1 MKYPKRPDAYPNVFK
16 KETDAQL
23 PSRPDN
29 RTRYM
34 YFKPVARGG
43 KCVISSCKDLHLRRT
58 VCYKTLR
65 PEIASNPAEQARFLR
80 EARVTAMLQHP
91 NTVPTYELGRDIT
104 GKYYFT
110 MKLVH
115 GLTLREII
123 DQRKQR
129 RRRDSESINLTR
141 LIEILVQV
149 CHAMHYAHI
158 HGVVHRDIK
167 PENILVG
174 DFGEVMLL
182 DWGTAKVWDDT
193 SKTNVH
199 EDKNS
204 PGYKLAKIDISDAS
218 IDLTRRAPL
227 DGTPPH
233 MSTEQLQDPLD
244 VDHRTDIYSLGTV
257 LYELLTLDR
266 MFQGDDVETVL
277 ERIQSQDF
285 VPPRERRPDLDI
297 PEELEEICL
306 RCTLA
311 DRDQRYQSGDALIVD
326 LERWV
331 YSAKVTETSTIEA

>member
-1 MKYPKRPDAYPNVFK
+1 MKYPKRSDAYPNVFK

-23 PSRPDN
+23 PAKPDN

-43 KCVISSCKDLHLRRT
+43 KCVISSCKDLHLKRT

-65 PEIASNPAEQARFLR
+65 PELASNPAEQARFLR

-91 NTVPTYELGRDIT
+91 NTVPTYELGRDIK

-123 DQRKQR
+123 DRRKER
-129 RRRDSESINLTR
+129 RPRETISLTR
-141 LIEILVQV
+141 LVEILVQV

-193 SKTNVH
+193 SRSNFG
-199 EDKNS
+199 EDKS
-204 PGYKLAKIDISDAS
+204 TPGFKLAKIDISDES

-233 MSTEQLQDPLD
+233 MSVEQLQDPLD
-244 VDHRTDIYSLGTV
+244 IDHRTDIYSVGTV
-257 LYELLTLDR
+257 LYEILALDR
-266 MFQGDDVETVL
+266 MFQGDDVESVL
-277 ERIQSQDF
+277 ERIQTRDF

-297 PEELEEICL
+297 PEELQDICL
-306 RCTLA
+306 RCTLP

-326 LERWV
+326 LENWI
-331 YSAKVTETSTIEA
+331 YPAKVSEPSVVEA